1 MNWDDLRHVLAVAR
15 TRNLTDA
22 ARHLGTSASTVSRR
36 VAALEG
42 ALGRALFHRRRD
54 GYVLTAAGEALLPDA
69 EEAEARIRALQ
80 RRAGGASDEATGV
93 VRLATPELIA
103 HEVILPRLAG
113 FLDAHPG
120 LALEISADVRPVKL
134 ARQEADVVVRAV
146 RPTQGSYTMR
156 RIATIPVG
164 LFAAPAYLARA
175 GAPAAAAELGRH
187 RVIGWDDDLSFLA
200 MARWLEGL
208 AGDVRPA
215 LRTTTF
221 TAQLIACR
229 AACGLAALPVF
240 LGQRY
245 GLVPV
250 LADAPALVLDVWL
263 IVRVDVKTATRVR
276 AVCDFVEGALG
287 EVGRA
292 APDG

>member
-1 MNWDDLRHVLAVAR
+1 MDWDDLRYFLAVAR
-15 TRNLTDA
+15 TLGLTDA

-42 ALGRALFHRRRD
+42 ALDRRLFHRRRD
-54 GYVLTAAGEALLPDA
+54 GYALTAEGEALLPEA

-80 RRAGGASDEATGV
+80 RRAGGAPEEAAGV

-103 HEVILPRLAG
+103 HEVILPRLPG

-120 LALEISADVRPVKL
+120 LALELSADVRPVRL
-134 ARQEADVVVRAV
+134 TRQEADIVIRAV

-156 RIATIPVG
+156 RIAAIPVG
-164 LFAAPAYLARA
+164 LFAAPGYLARA
-175 GAPAAAAELGRH
+175 GVPAAPADLARH
-187 RVIGWDDDLSFLA
+187 RIIGWDDDLSFLA
-200 MARWLEGL
+200 MARWLAAL

-229 AACGLAALPVF
+229 AGCGVAALPAF
-240 LGQRY
+240 LGRRY
-245 GLVPV
+245 GLEPV
-250 LADAPALVLDVWL
+250 LTDAPPLVLDIWL
-263 IVRVDVKTATRVR
+263 IVRADLRTAARVR
-276 AVCDFVEGALG
+276 TVCDFVEGALADIG
-287 EVGRA
+287 A
-292 APDG
+292 AASGG

>member
-134 ARQEADVVVRAV
+134 ARQEADIVVRAV

-208 AGDVRPA
+208 AGDIRPA

-229 AACGLAALPVF
+229 AGCGLAALPVF
-240 LGQRY
+240 LGQRH

-250 LADAPALVLDVWL
+250 LADAPALILDVWL

-276 AVCDFVEGALG
+276 AVCDFLEGALG

-292 APDG
+292 APGG